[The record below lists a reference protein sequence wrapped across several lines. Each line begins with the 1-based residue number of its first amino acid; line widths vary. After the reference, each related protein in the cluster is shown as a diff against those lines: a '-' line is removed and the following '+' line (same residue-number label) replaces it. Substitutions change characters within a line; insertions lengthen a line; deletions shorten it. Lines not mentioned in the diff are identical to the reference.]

1 MDLPTGKVDSENTLL
16 LPKGSITVWLTSC
29 LTGLDLTKQL
39 NLLIVFI
46 WQKGWIQTSQIGG
59 QPHSDTSPCKVSECS
74 LVGLSCLY
82 ILIFKNDLWSD
93 RTHQL
98 TICLT
103 DFNKQHCY
111 AKIINRFAYLVESK
125 LVKQEVS
132 HTVMLILLKWVIS
145 LHK

>member
-1 MDLPTGKVDSENTLL
+1 MADLLFDWFRFDQAIKSVNSFYMT
-16 LPKGSITVWLTSC
+16 KG
-29 LTGLDLTKQL
+29 L
-39 NLLIVFI
+39 NPNKSNRRSAAQWYFPLQSKWVF
-46 WQKGWIQTSQIGG
+46 SGG
-59 QPHSDTSPCKVSECS
+59 FIF
-74 LVGLSCLY
+74 